1 MDAGGSLHSPQL
13 WEIPDHDNIPAYDW
27 DPYSDN
33 DKL

>member
-13 WEIPDHDNIPAYDW
+13 WEIPDHHNIPAYDW
-27 DPYSDN
+27 DPYSDK